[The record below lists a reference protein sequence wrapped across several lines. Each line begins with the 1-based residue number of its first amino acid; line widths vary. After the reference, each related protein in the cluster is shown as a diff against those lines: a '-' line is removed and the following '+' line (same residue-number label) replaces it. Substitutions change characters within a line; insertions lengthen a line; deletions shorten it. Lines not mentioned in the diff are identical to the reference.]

1 MSDEPAH
8 EDKET
13 LKIDLVPEPAPTGP
27 PDLLALP
34 PDEREAAWYQHYYL
48 PNRDKPQLTV
58 RAVITGA
65 ILGMLMSLS
74 NLYVGLKTGWALG
87 VAITAC
93 ILSFSIFRILQAI
106 NPRMRPMSVLENN
119 CMQST
124 ASSAGYSTGGT
135 MVAGIAAYLMLT
147 GQHMPWPVLTLWTM
161 FLAGLGVFMAIPMK
175 RQMIDVEQLRFPSG
189 VAAAETL
196 KSLHSE
202 GGEAVAKARALGV
215 SGLLASIWKVLLDLG
230 KVPSMINFLPGTFRG
245 HPWSAWTLQLDLSL
259 IMVAAGAIVGLKIAW
274 SMLLA
279 AAINWAVLAPWM
291 VSLGAITEVK
301 YRPIV
306 SWSTWTG
313 TAIMVSSSL
322 LMFALQW
329 RTVLRAVQGIAAIF
343 GGGKKESDEFTELEV
358 PGHWFLIGVAVC
370 GAGCVSILALS
381 FGTNVFVGIVA
392 VALSF
397 ILALVACRATGESD
411 ITPMGAMGKVAQ
423 LTFGVLAP
431 SNMITNLMTA
441 GVTAGAASSS
451 ADLLTDLKS
460 GYILGANPRKQFIA
474 QFLGIFAGTL
484 MVVPAFYILVP
495 TAADLGGP
503 KWPAPAAQVW
513 KGVAELLAQGVSA
526 LHWTARSGLLIGL
539 LVGFFLPLL
548 EMAVPKK
555 LKPFIPSATGVGLA
569 FVIPFFNSLSMFIG
583 ALLAWIYTRLNP
595 QGAERY
601 IVPVASGIIAGES
614 LMGILIALLT
624 ATGVLGGH

>member
-1 MSDEPAH
+1 MSDEPKPLH
-8 EDKET
+8 V
-13 LKIDLVPEPAPTGP
+13 DLIPPPPQEGL
-27 PDLLALP
+27 PDLMALP
-34 PDEREAAWYQHYYL
+34 PEEREAAWFEHYYL
-48 PNRDKPQLTV
+48 PNRNKPQLTV
-58 RAVITGA
+58 RAVVTGA

-93 ILSFSIFRILQAI
+93 ILSFSVWKVIRTFAPGI
-106 NPRMRPMSVLENN
+106 RPMTVLENN
-119 CMQST
+119 AMQST

-147 GQHMPWPVLTLWTM
+147 GHHMPWPVLTLWTI

-202 GGEAVAKARALGV
+202 GGEATAKARALGV
-215 SGLLASIWKVLLDLG
+215 SGVLASVWKVLLDTG
-230 KVPSMINFLPGTFRG
+230 KVPSMLNFLPGTYFG
-245 HPWSAWTLQLDLSL
+245 HPWAAWTLQLDLSL
-259 IMVAAGAIVGLKIAW
+259 IMVAAGAIIGLKMAA
-274 SMLLA
+274 SMLLGA
-279 AAINWAVLAPWM
+279 IINWAVLAPQM
-291 VSLGAITEVK
+291 VASGAIKEAA

-329 RTVLRAVQGIAAIF
+329 RTVLRAVQGITAIF
-343 GGGKKESDEFTELEV
+343 GAPKEPDKFTEIEV

-370 GAGCVSILALS
+370 GAGCVGVLAVN
-381 FGTNVFVGIVA
+381 FGTNVFVGVVA

-397 ILALVACRATGESD
+397 VLSLVACRATGESD

-423 LTFGVLAP
+423 LTFGILAP
-431 SNMITNLMTA
+431 TNMVTNLMTA

-460 GYILGANPRKQFIA
+460 GYLLGANPRKQFIA

-484 MVVPAFYILVP
+484 MVVPAFYLLVP
-495 TAADLGGP
+495 KATDLGGD

-513 KGVAELLAQGVSA
+513 KSVAELLAQGVNA
-526 LHWTARSGLLIGL
+526 LHPTARMGLLIGVIVG
-539 LVGFFLPLL
+539 LVLPLL
-548 EMAVPKK
+548 EMSAPKK
-555 LKPFIPSATGVGLA
+555 LKPFIPSATGIGLA
-569 FVIPFFNSLSMFIG
+569 FVISFYNSLSMFIG
-583 ALLAWIYTRLNP
+583 AVLAWFYTKVNP

-601 IVPVASGIIAGES
+601 IVAVASGIIAGES

-624 ATGVLGGH
+624 ATGFMGGGH

>member
-1 MSDEPAH
+1 MSDEPKPLH
-8 EDKET
+8 V
-13 LKIDLVPEPAPTGP
+13 DLIPEPPQEGL

-34 PDEREAAWYQHYYL
+34 PDEREAAWFEHYYL
-48 PNRDKPQLTV
+48 PNRNKPQLTV
-58 RAVITGA
+58 RAVVTGA

-93 ILSFSIFRILQAI
+93 ILSFSVWKVIRTFAPGL
-106 NPRMRPMSVLENN
+106 RPMTVLENN

-147 GQHMPWPVLTLWTM
+147 GHHMPWPVLTLWTI

-202 GGEAVAKARALGV
+202 GGEATAKARALGV
-215 SGLLASIWKVLLDLG
+215 SGVLASIWKVLLDTG
-230 KVPSMINFLPGTFRG
+230 KVPSMLNFLPGTYFG
-245 HPWSAWTLQLDLSL
+245 HPWAAWTLQLDLSL
-259 IMVAAGAIVGLKIAW
+259 IMVAAGAIIGLKMAV
-274 SMLLA
+274 SMLLGA
-279 AAINWAVLAPWM
+279 IINWAVLAPQM
-291 VSLGAITEVK
+291 VAAGAIK
-301 YRPIV
+301 QAAYRPIV

-329 RTVLRAVQGIAAIF
+329 RTVLRAVQGITAIF
-343 GGGKKESDEFTELEV
+343 GGSKEPDKFTEIEV

-370 GAGCVSILALS
+370 GAGCVGVLAVN
-381 FGTNVFVGIVA
+381 FGTNVFVGVVA

-397 ILALVACRATGESD
+397 VLSLVACRATGESD

-423 LTFGVLAP
+423 LTFGILAP
-431 SNMITNLMTA
+431 TNMVTNLMTA

-460 GYILGANPRKQFIA
+460 GYLLGANPRKQFIA

-484 MVVPAFYILVP
+484 MVVPAFYLLVP
-495 TAADLGGP
+495 KATDLGGD

-513 KGVAELLAQGVSA
+513 KSVAELLAQGVNA
-526 LHWTARSGLLIGL
+526 LHPTARMGL
-539 LVGFFLPLL
+539 LVGVIVGLVLPLL
-548 EMAVPKK
+548 EMSAPKK
-555 LKPFIPSATGVGLA
+555 LKPFIPSATGIGLA
-569 FVIPFFNSLSMFIG
+569 FVISFYNSLSMFIG
-583 ALLAWIYTRLNP
+583 ALLAWFYTKVNP

-601 IVPVASGIIAGES
+601 IVAVASGIIAGES

-624 ATGVLGGH
+624 ATGFMGGGH

>member
-1 MSDEPAH
+1 MSDEPH
-8 EDKET
+8 KV
-13 LKIDLVPEPAPTGP
+13 DLIPPEKPEGP

-34 PDEREAAWYQHYYL
+34 PDEREAAWYEHYYL
-48 PNRDKPQLTV
+48 PNRDKPQLTL
-58 RAVITGA
+58 RAVVTGA
-65 ILGMLMSLS
+65 FLGMLMSLS

-93 ILSFSIFRILQAI
+93 ILSFSIFKILQVI
-106 NPRMRPMSVLENN
+106 NPKMRPMSVLENN

-196 KSLHSE
+196 KSLHSA

-215 SGLLASIWKVLLDLG
+215 SGVLASVWKVLLDLG
-230 KVPSMINFLPGTFRG
+230 KVPSAVNFLPGTFHG
-245 HPWSAWTLQLDLSL
+245 HPWASWTLQLDLSL
-259 IMVAAGAIVGLKIAW
+259 IMVAAGAIVGMKVAW

-291 VSLGAITEVK
+291 VSMGAITKVAYK
-301 YRPIV
+301 PIV
-306 SWSTWTG
+306 TWSTWTG

-329 RTVLRAVQGIAAIF
+329 RTVLRALQGIASIF
-343 GGGKKESDEFTELEV
+343 TGQKGDDRFAELEV

-370 GAGCVSILALS
+370 GAGCVAILALS
-381 FGTNVFVGIVA
+381 FGTNVFVGVVA

-431 SNMITNLMTA
+431 SNMVTNLMTA

-460 GYILGANPRKQFIA
+460 GYILGANPKKQFIA

-539 LVGFFLPLL
+539 LVGLFLPIL
-548 EMAVPKK
+548 EMLAPKR

-569 FVIPFFNSLSMFIG
+569 FVIPFFNSLSMFLG
-583 ALLAWIYTRLNP
+583 AFFAWAYHKVNP

-624 ATGVLGGH
+624 ATGVLGGGH